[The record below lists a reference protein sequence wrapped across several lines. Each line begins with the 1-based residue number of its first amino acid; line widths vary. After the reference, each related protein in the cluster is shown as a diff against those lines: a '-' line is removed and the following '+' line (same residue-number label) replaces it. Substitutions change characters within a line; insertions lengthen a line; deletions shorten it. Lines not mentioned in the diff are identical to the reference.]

1 MLTPEEYERIRRAY
15 HIDKKSIRQIAREEQ
30 RSRET
35 IKKAVSEGPPN
46 VQTAYAAPHGTGNGG
61 IWWPQDQA
69 LPTFAPPRHLDV
81 VSLSDDSS
89 SNGELTQMF
98 VTLEGIVNRREPR
111 IYVIENQ
118 PNEGAYSWLNDM
130 KIPYTVHTNPWEVFD
145 DYVREVKGV
154 VIYDPALIDTT
165 NIATTLAGLQ
175 DGIVVGPDLAQK
187 LTAAP
192 NHLPVLAD
200 LRGKFTSALDA
211 YTWEYQNLWPQTTHR
226 MLIGLSPATTPYIP
240 PSNWSSFQTVLQEQ
254 RRITDSSN
262 RAVYTMDL
270 SSWLGGEAVYVRFQ
284 DAFPE
289 DGWGPSVHQVTVKV
303 DGTVIAQFIPCH
315 DPQEENYIFDHGGS
329 TCDTSASNPH
339 RFADGKSYFIYRFAP
354 PAGTKQLT
362 VSVDMRNEYLV
373 SVSKTRPAE
382 TSDQKVPFGFLRD
395 YAVANRAMVFW
406 ATTSNAQSMALFDQI
421 LSSVQP
427 GTPYL
432 GWFDNEPL
440 GVSEATKH
448 SVRVL
453 ASDWYNNMTVF
464 SGIRAP
470 IHQQP
475 MLPAPALA
483 NKVYITFTVSDG
495 DNLQYDE
502 HYMRLTWDDP
512 ARGKVPLNWT
522 IDPLIVDAAP
532 MILSHYQQTA
542 TRKDWIIAGP
552 SGAGYFYPSLWPQ
565 SNLNAFLH
573 ASERY
578 MIRAGLRSVYALD
591 TQATLPDYVAQAY
604 RNQMH
609 LDGLFLLNSTPTP
622 QTSVMAKDL
631 PVARMYFGSTRDR
644 ALQEIQQSVA
654 KWDGKSPLFI
664 SIMLNGWSDP
674 AADAAYVVQNLNAD
688 CVVVRGDQFFQLFR
702 KANGL
707 PPVA

>member
-1 MLTPEEYERIRRAY
+1 ML
-15 HIDKKSIRQIAREEQ
+15 
-30 RSRET
+30 
-35 IKKAVSEGPPN
+35 KAVRRQFMLAGLLIVSLFAISLGLPN
-46 VQTAYAAPHGTGNGG
+46 VQTAYAAPYDAGNGG
-61 IWWPQDQA
+61 IRWPQDQA

-89 SNGELTQMF
+89 SNSELTQMF

-154 VIYDPALIDTT
+154 IIYDPALIDTT
-165 NIATTLAGLQ
+165 DIATTLAGLQ
-175 DGIVVGPDLAQK
+175 DGIVVSPDLAQK

-211 YTWEYQNLWPQTTHR
+211 YTWEYQNLGPQTTHH
-226 MLIGLSPATTPYIP
+226 MLIGLSPAT
-240 PSNWSSFQTVLQEQ
+240 
-254 RRITDSSN
+254 
-262 RAVYTMDL
+262 
-270 SSWLGGEAVYVRFQ
+270 
-284 DAFPE
+284 
-289 DGWGPSVHQVTVKV
+289 
-303 DGTVIAQFIPCH
+303 
-315 DPQEENYIFDHGGS
+315 
-329 TCDTSASNPH
+329 
-339 RFADGKSYFIYRFAP
+339 
-354 PAGTKQLT
+354 
-362 VSVDMRNEYLV
+362 
-373 SVSKTRPAE
+373 

-406 ATTSNAQSMALFDQI
+406 TTTSNAQSMALFDQI

-427 GTPYL
+427 ATPYL
-432 GWFDNEPL
+432 GWFDSEPL

-502 HYMRLTWDDP
+502 HYMRLAWDDL

-542 TRKDWIIAGP
+542 TRNDWIIAGP

-591 TQATLPDYVAQAY
+591 TQATLPDYVAQTY

-631 PVARMYFGSTRDR
+631 PVAKMYFGSTRDR

-707 PPVA
+707 PPVDTSPGVA